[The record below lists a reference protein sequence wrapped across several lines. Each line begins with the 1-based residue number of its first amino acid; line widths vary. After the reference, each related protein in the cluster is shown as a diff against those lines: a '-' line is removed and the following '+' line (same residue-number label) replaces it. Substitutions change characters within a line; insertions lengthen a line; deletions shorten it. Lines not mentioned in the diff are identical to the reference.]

1 MPVFGDETQ
10 YKLTDNTGARTEIH
24 IKDSGK
30 VEARGEQTEL
40 ADNVEKG
47 EKVRPQSARPEAQSN
62 IRQQA
67 YQTIDAS
74 ALTAEEKNELKQ
86 RVDAYNFAEAK
97 EKPEDMVEN
106 IKNTVEQKEKQQ
118 RMEQTITIQD
128 NNLRSIQDSLLIESD
143 DGKYDGIT
151 VKIEELIEQIKNQGI
166 LIDNQQQI
174 IANLQTTVDELKEQN
189 AENGDEYILYTV
201 KSGDS
206 LGKICSSLGVD
217 YWKNRDLILNLNNI
231 KDENIIIVGQVL
243 FFPKSIQNQ

>member
-1 MPVFGDETQ
+1 MSEEDEWQKQIKEAEEQAAKTEQMRQNLQNSGDERNLKVEKEVPVFGDETQ

-106 IKNTVEQKEKQQ
+106 IKNTVEQKEKQPEEKNHNKSETE
-118 RMEQTITIQD
+118 RIQK
-128 NNLRSIQDSLLIESD
+128 LRGLEKHAPQKSAPAGNARIA
-143 DGKYDGIT
+143 
-151 VKIEELIEQIKNQGI
+151 VKGMTAALTAEALKD
-166 LIDNQQQI
+166 L
-174 IANLQTTVDELKEQN
+174 ANK
-189 AENGDEYILYTV
+189 G
-201 KSGDS
+201 
-206 LGKICSSLGVD
+206 
-217 YWKNRDLILNLNNI
+217 R
-231 KDENIIIVGQVL
+231 
-243 FFPKSIQNQ
+243 

>member
-1 MPVFGDETQ
+1 MSEEDEWQKQIKEAEEQAAKTEQMRQNLQNSGDERNLKVEKEVPVFGDETQ

-106 IKNTVEQKEKQQ
+106 IKNTVEQKEKQPEEKNHNKSETERIQ
-118 RMEQTITIQD
+118 KLRGLEKHTPQKSAPAGNARM
-128 NNLRSIQDSLLIESD
+128 
-143 DGKYDGIT
+143 
-151 VKIEELIEQIKNQGI
+151 
-166 LIDNQQQI
+166 
-174 IANLQTTVDELKEQN
+174 A
-189 AENGDEYILYTV
+189 V
-201 KSGDS
+201 KSMTAA
-206 LGKICSSLGVD
+206 LATEALK
-217 YWKNRDLILNLNNI
+217 DLAN
-231 KDENIIIVGQVL
+231 KGR
-243 FFPKSIQNQ
+243 